1 MIYIFKIIYFYNT
14 TIFLESTHGDLFKS
28 VVAHRYTS
36 MHTGKVC
43 MWSSVP
49 YILYG
54 GKEGVGTRENFWRI
68 MSIPTKIEV
77 TTPCLIVYE
86 YINIVGVVWKKTNF
100 NNIRNSIDFS

>member
-54 GKEGVGTRENFWRI
+54 GKEGVGTRIFEESHPHSDKDRSNYPLSDSLWIYKYRWCCLKENKF
-68 MSIPTKIEV
+68 
-77 TTPCLIVYE
+77 
-86 YINIVGVVWKKTNF
+86 
-100 NNIRNSIDFS
+100 